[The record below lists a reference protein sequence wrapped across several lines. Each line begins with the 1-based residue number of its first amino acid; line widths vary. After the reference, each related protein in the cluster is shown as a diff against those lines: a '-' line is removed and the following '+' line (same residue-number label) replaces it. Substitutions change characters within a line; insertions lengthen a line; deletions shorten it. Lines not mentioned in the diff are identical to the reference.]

1 MEQET
6 DGALV
11 AQILAGNPA
20 AFAILVRRYQE
31 PLFRYA
37 RGMAGD
43 GDAAADLVQDAFIKA
58 YRNLDGCQNPDR
70 FGAWV
75 FRILVNSCKD
85 HLRSPRHRREA
96 LSDDTAATGSE
107 ANPGLTLEQ
116 SETRALI
123 DAALAV
129 LPLAQRQAFLLK
141 HVEGYS
147 YEEMAE
153 LVGVSVPALKMR
165 VLRAREALQE
175 QLRGLV

>member
-1 MEQET
+1 VEQES

-11 AQILAGNPA
+11 AQVLAGNA
-20 AFAILVRRYQE
+20 APYTILVRRYQE

-75 FRILVNSCKD
+75 FRILVNGCKD
-85 HLRSPRHRREA
+85 HLRSPRRRRES
-96 LSDDTAATGSE
+96 LSDDMPATASE
-107 ANPGLTLEQ
+107 FDPVLTLDQ
-116 SETRALI
+116 SELRAKI
-123 DAALAV
+123 GAALGA
-129 LPLAQRQAFLLK
+129 LPFAQRQAFLLK
-141 HVEGYS
+141 HVEGHS

-175 QLRGLV
+175 SLTGLV

>member
-11 AQILAGNPA
+11 ARILAGNSAP
-20 AFAILVRRYQE
+20 FAILVRRYQE
-31 PLFRYA
+31 SLFRYA
-37 RGMAGD
+37 HGMAGD

-58 YRNLDGCQNPDR
+58 YRNLEGCQNPDR

-85 HLRSPRHRREA
+85 YLRSPRRRRES
-96 LSDDTAATGSE
+96 LSDDLPATATDAD
-107 ANPGLTLEQ
+107 PGLTFEQ
-116 SETRALI
+116 GELQTAI
-123 DAALAV
+123 NAALAA
-129 LPLAQRQAFLLK
+129 LPFAQRQAFLLK
-141 HVEGYS
+141 HVEGHS

-153 LVGVSVPALKMR
+153 MVGVSIPALKMR

-175 QLRGLV
+175 SLHRLV

>member
-1 MEQET
+1 MEQES

-11 AQILAGNPA
+11 AQVLAGNPA
-20 AFAILVRRYQE
+20 PYTILVRRYQE

-75 FRILVNSCKD
+75 FRILVNGCKD
-85 HLRSPRHRREA
+85 HLRSPRRRRES
-96 LSDDTAATGSE
+96 LNDDMPATASE
-107 ANPGLTLEQ
+107 FDPVLTLDQ
-116 SETRALI
+116 SELRAKI
-123 DAALAV
+123 GAALGA
-129 LPLAQRQAFLLK
+129 LPFAQRQAFLLK
-141 HVEGYS
+141 HVEGHS

-175 QLRGLV
+175 SLTGLV